1 MNVHIAYT
9 LQPLFHKNN
18 LYQIVLQTVR
28 TVSTKSW
35 DFSRIPENH
44 AFQENSSAFICTNP
58 PSSLA
63 KNSRDYI
70 GIETG

>member
-1 MNVHIAYT
+1 MNVHIAYN

-28 TVSTKSW
+28 TVPRKSW

-44 AFQENSSAFICTNP
+44 SRKILPRLFAPAPQVPE
-58 PSSLA
+58 
-63 KNSRDYI
+63 NSRDYI